1 MKARLV
7 GLLVALALV
16 VSGCA
21 TTGGSVEV
29 TGLNDS
35 FEDQIKVSTFNY
47 SRPFMGVVNP
57 SDHFFRGYI
66 DKKTKAATYQLYTII
81 NSVDWVYWD
90 EARVL
95 VNGDLKK
102 IGATR
107 VGSDVKCSQYG
118 CAHYEDVLVVLDRNM
133 LNEWAS
139 SSIPIKVRYI
149 SIRVSNHLDIDVNPN
164 EVKLFLKNMS
174 ATK

>member
-7 GLLVALALV
+7 ELLVAIALV

-21 TTGGSVEV
+21 TTGGPVEV

-107 VGSDVKCSQYG
+107 VGSDVQCSQYG
-118 CAHYEDVLVVLDRNM
+118 CAHYEDVLVVLDRNL

-139 SSIPIKVRYI
+139 SSIPIKVRYV
-149 SIRVSNHLDIDVNPN
+149 SSRVSNHLDIDVNPN
-164 EVKLFLKNMS
+164 EVKLFLENMS